1 MTPERFALNMIKVVD
16 CSGLGPHSQSTF
28 AQNNKTCGE
37 NGEQKNI
44 NENNN
49 WIYFENVKISKLYIN
64 NVK

>member
-37 NGEQKNI
+37 NGEQKI
-44 NENNN
+44 SM
-49 WIYFENVKISKLYIN
+49 KIIIGYIL
-64 NVK
+64 KM